1 MTECKV
7 SKEIECQSC
16 GKQGHMQAVCWKE
29 YGKPAGAKGKGKPRS
44 GEKGVAFTAHAE
56 SFDGAWILKS
66 GCTQHLTGDKGKFKT
81 LKALERG
88 KEIEF
93 GNKQSLAAE
102 GVGEVEL
109 RCVTLDGKQ
118 LVTLKEVYYV
128 LGVAANLF
136 SVRRATEKGAE
147 VFMTKERCYVK
158 YEGDVVMQARD
169 SRGLWLVEEAEKEHS
184 DPNTR
189 EGNS

>member
-1 MTECKV
+1 
-7 SKEIECQSC
+7 
-16 GKQGHMQAVCWKE
+16 
-29 YGKPAGAKGKGKPRS
+29 
-44 GEKGVAFTAHAE
+44 
-56 SFDGAWILKS
+56 
-66 GCTQHLTGDKGKFKT
+66 
-81 LKALERG
+81 
-88 KEIEF
+88 
-93 GNKQSLAAE
+93 
-102 GVGEVEL
+102 VGEVEL

-128 LGVAANLF
+128 LEVAANLF